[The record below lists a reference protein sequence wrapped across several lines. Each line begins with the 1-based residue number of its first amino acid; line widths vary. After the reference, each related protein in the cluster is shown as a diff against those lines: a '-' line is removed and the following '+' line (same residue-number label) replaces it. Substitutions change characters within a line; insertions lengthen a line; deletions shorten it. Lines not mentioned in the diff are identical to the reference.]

1 MRAAFFD
8 CFSGV
13 SGDMCLGAVVDAG
26 APIDEIGRR
35 LRQLPVRGYRLESR
49 TVRRAGISATK
60 VDVIV
65 GGRAQPARRWND
77 VRRIIRTS
85 RLPEGI
91 REQGEEIFRRLF
103 SAEAKVH
110 ALPVSRVHLHELGAV
125 DCLVD
130 VFGTLIGLE
139 ALGVSGV
146 CASALNL
153 GSGTV
158 NTAHGTLPVPAPAT
172 AELLKGVPVHASDL
186 PFELTTP
193 TGAAIISTLAGSFGP
208 MPLMRVERTGYGAG
222 GREIAGQ
229 PNVLRLVIGSADAL
243 SRQEQVTVIETNI
256 DDMNPQVYEQVIDRL
271 FAEGAL
277 DVFLSQIMM
286 KKTRPAVKLSV
297 LCRPEQRDAMIR
309 ALFEETTTIGVRHYT
324 AGRTVMDR
332 KRGAVRTAFGQVE
345 TKIARS
351 GDIEKEMPEF
361 ASCMS
366 RAKARS
372 VPVLRVLDAA
382 KKAAGTGKRK

>member
-1 MRAAFFD
+1 MRTAFFD

-13 SGDMCLGAVVDAG
+13 SGDMCLGAIVDAG
-26 APIDEIGRR
+26 VPLDEISRR
-35 LRQLPVRGYRLESR
+35 LRLLPVRGYRLESR

-65 GGRAQPARRWND
+65 RGKAHPARVWGD
-77 VRRIIRTS
+77 VRRMIGTS

-91 REQGEEIFRRLF
+91 KEQGTEIFRRLF

-110 ALPVSRVHLHELGAV
+110 SLPVSRVHLHELGAV

-158 NTAHGTLPVPAPAT
+158 ETAHGTLPIPAPAT
-172 AELLKGVPVHASDL
+172 AELLRGVPVHASDAG
-186 PFELTTP
+186 FELTTP
-193 TGAAIISTLAGSFGP
+193 TGAAIVSTLAGSFGP
-208 MPLMRVERTGYGAG
+208 MPLMRIERTGYGAG

-229 PNVLRLVIGSADAL
+229 PNVLRLVIGSADAV
-243 SRQEQVTVIETNI
+243 SSQEEVMVIETNI

-277 DVFLSQIMM
+277 DVFLTQIMM

-297 LCRPEQRDAMIR
+297 LCRPQLRDAMIR
-309 ALFEETTTIGVRHYT
+309 ALFEETTTIGVRYYT
-324 AGRTVMDR
+324 AGRTVMQR
-332 KRGAVRTAFGQVE
+332 KRGAVRTAFGPVA

-351 GDIEKEMPEF
+351 GDIGKETPEF
-361 ASCMS
+361 ASCVR
-366 RAKARS
+366 RAKARA
-372 VPVLRVLDAA
+372 VPVIRVLDAA
-382 KKAAGTGKRK
+382 GKRIKG